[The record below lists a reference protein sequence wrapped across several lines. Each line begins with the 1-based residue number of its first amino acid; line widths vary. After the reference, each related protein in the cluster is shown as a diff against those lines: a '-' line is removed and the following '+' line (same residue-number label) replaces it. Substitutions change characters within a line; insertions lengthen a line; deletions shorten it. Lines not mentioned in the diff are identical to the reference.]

1 MKNLIKLNFSN
12 QKSRQQKQDLGC
24 GPRGS
29 RTPSS
34 EVDNPAPGIRPDS
47 ALMSTNVLYQLFL
60 KEKAPERA
68 LGSRI
73 VPIVAGLSTYAH
85 YTSTTHRCQAPQST
99 MKLWQKSL
107 SSFLIFAILLPSL
120 LIPAAILV
128 VPQKAQALVPIVKP
142 PTACFILD
150 IECIKENFLDVA
162 LKAASNAILRA
173 MTNSV
178 VSWIQGGGGNFIQ
191 NLTGELQRQLDLTL
205 GEFLN
210 RLAGINMCGNIG
222 AYLQIALRSPG
233 SRAFSQKYS
242 CTISNIV
249 SNLQNFFTNFQNGGW
264 PAWFHLSV
272 TPTADPAGALIF
284 AIDDKLRLGGE
295 VKDSLINNFLAG
307 KGFLGIQECQQV
319 PDGDY
324 NLETGE
330 PTYYKQ
336 CKTTT
341 PGATVARALEKAAV
355 DTPFEQLVNVHE
367 IQEMVNAILNAL
379 IQKVMTGIF

>member
-1 MKNLIKLNFSN
+1 MSNRLFTTNSWQNLQKKLS
-12 QKSRQQKQDLGC
+12 
-24 GPRGS
+24 
-29 RTPSS
+29 
-34 EVDNPAPGIRPDS
+34 
-47 ALMSTNVLYQLFL
+47 
-60 KEKAPERA
+60 
-68 LGSRI
+68 
-73 VPIVAGLSTYAH
+73 GL
-85 YTSTTHRCQAPQST
+85 
-99 MKLWQKSL
+99 
-107 SSFLIFAILLPSL
+107 LIFALLLPSL

-142 PTACFILD
+142 PIACAILD
-150 IECIKENFLDVA
+150 IECIKEYTLDILVA
-162 LKAASNAILRA
+162 TARNAALQTITRSI
-173 MTNSV
+173 

-191 NLTGELQRQLDLTL
+191 NLEQELGRQLDLQL

-210 RLAGINMCGNIG
+210 KLAGINMCGNIG

-264 PAWFHLSV
+264 PAWFHLAF

-307 KGFLGIQECQQV
+307 KGFLGIQDCQQV

-330 PTYYKQ
+330 PTYYTQ
-336 CKTTT
+336 CRTTT

-355 DTPFEQLVNVHE
+355 DTPLEQIVNSHE
-367 IQEMVNAILNAL
+367 IEEMINAILNAL

>member
-1 MKNLIKLNFSN
+1 MSNRLFTTNSWQNLQKKLS
-12 QKSRQQKQDLGC
+12 
-24 GPRGS
+24 
-29 RTPSS
+29 
-34 EVDNPAPGIRPDS
+34 
-47 ALMSTNVLYQLFL
+47 
-60 KEKAPERA
+60 
-68 LGSRI
+68 
-73 VPIVAGLSTYAH
+73 GL
-85 YTSTTHRCQAPQST
+85 
-99 MKLWQKSL
+99 
-107 SSFLIFAILLPSL
+107 LIFALLLPSL

-142 PTACFILD
+142 PIACAILD
-150 IECIKENFLDVA
+150 IECIKEYTLDILVA
-162 LKAASNAILRA
+162 TARNAALQTITRSI
-173 MTNSV
+173 

-191 NLTGELQRQLDLTL
+191 NLEQELGRQLDLQL

-210 RLAGINMCGNIG
+210 KLAGINLCGNIG

-264 PAWFHLSV
+264 PAWFHLAF

-330 PTYYKQ
+330 PTYYTQ
-336 CKTTT
+336 CRTTT

-355 DTPFEQLVNVHE
+355 DTPLEQIVNSHE
-367 IQEMVNAILNAL
+367 IEEMINAILNAL

>member
-1 MKNLIKLNFSN
+1 MSNRLFTTNSWQNLQKKLS
-12 QKSRQQKQDLGC
+12 
-24 GPRGS
+24 
-29 RTPSS
+29 
-34 EVDNPAPGIRPDS
+34 
-47 ALMSTNVLYQLFL
+47 
-60 KEKAPERA
+60 
-68 LGSRI
+68 
-73 VPIVAGLSTYAH
+73 GL
-85 YTSTTHRCQAPQST
+85 
-99 MKLWQKSL
+99 
-107 SSFLIFAILLPSL
+107 LIFALLLPSL

-142 PTACFILD
+142 PIACAILD
-150 IECIKENFLDVA
+150 IECIKEYTLDILVA
-162 LKAASNAILRA
+162 TARNAALQTITRSI
-173 MTNSV
+173 

-191 NLTGELQRQLDLTL
+191 NLEQELGRQLDLQL

-210 RLAGINMCGNIG
+210 KLAGINLCGNIG

-264 PAWFHLSV
+264 PAWFHLAF

-307 KGFLGIQECQQV
+307 KGFLGIQDCQQV

-330 PTYYKQ
+330 PTYYTQ
-336 CKTTT
+336 CRTTT

-355 DTPFEQLVNVHE
+355 DTPLEQIVNSHE
-367 IQEMVNAILNAL
+367 IEEMINAILNAL